1 MEGDAGASRLTPNDP
16 DDSSS
21 EVTAEDSTES
31 EVGTDQTSTEV
42 TAEDSA
48 SEVTAED
55 SAESES
61 GTDPAGTAEVGT
73 DQTSTEVTAEDSAS
87 EVTAEDS
94 AESESGTDPA
104 GTAEVGTDQTSTEV
118 TAEDS
123 SSDVT
128 AEDSAESE
136 SGTDPA
142 STAEVG
148 TDQTS
153 TEVTAEDSAESELTE
168 SDVEDSAESPEAADD
183 ARAASRLGRGWLVGI
198 AAALVVLAG
207 GVGAGGAWALIQHHD
222 SVITA
227 RHDAAAV
234 EAAKTCV
241 AATQAPDTATMAAS
255 AQKIIECG
263 AGAFRSQAILYS
275 SLLVEAYQAANA
287 HVEVSDLRAAV
298 ERNNADGSIEVLV
311 PMRVKVTNSETQNQ
325 EAGYRLR
332 VTMVSDDGQYRISK
346 LDQVAR

>member
-1 MEGDAGASRLTPNDP
+1 MEGDAGASRLTPNDS

-21 EVTAEDSTES
+21 S
-31 EVGTDQTSTEV
+31 EVESADSKESADGTDQTSTEV
-42 TAEDSA
+42 ESADSKESADGTDQTSTEVESADSKESADGTDPA
-48 SEVTAED
+48 STEVTAED

-61 GTDPAGTAEVGT
+61 GTDPSG
-73 DQTSTEVTAEDSAS
+73 SA
-87 EVTAEDS
+87 
-94 AESESGTDPA
+94 
-104 GTAEVGTDQTSTEV
+104 
-118 TAEDS
+118 
-123 SSDVT
+123 DV
-128 AEDSAESE
+128 E
-136 SGTDPA
+136 
-142 STAEVG
+142 
-148 TDQTS
+148 
-153 TEVTAEDSAESELTE
+153 TE
-168 SDVEDSAESPEAADD
+168 SDAEDSAESPEAVDD

-198 AAALVVLAG
+198 AAGLAVLAG
-207 GVGAGGAWALIQHHD
+207 GIGAGGYLALRSHHD
-222 SVITA
+222 SVVTA
-227 RHDAAAV
+227 RNDAAAV

-298 ERNNADGSIEVLV
+298 ERNNVDGSIEVLV

-332 VTMVSDDGQYRISK
+332 VTMVSDEGQYRISK